1 MKTLAALMLAMGLTA
16 GMTVK
21 AEPKNPES
29 WSCQLQF
36 EAKGRGLQVI
46 IGKFKMT
53 GPGMMS
59 CENAAGARKEIPVK
73 VTMGGKFFQPQ
84 IAAGWLTVKGIA
96 KGIGISD
103 APESLL
109 GTYYLANAQVA
120 VIGGL
125 GASAGFDVER
135 NDNLSFNVNLQV
147 TKGFGIALGV
157 ERFELEAA
165 N

>member
-1 MKTLAALMLAMGLTA
+1 MKTLAVLTLAFGLAA
-16 GMTVK
+16 GFSAN

-46 IGKFKMT
+46 VGKFKMT
-53 GPGMMS
+53 GPGTLS
-59 CENAAGARKEIPVK
+59 CENAAGETKEIPVK

-84 IAAGWLTVKGIA
+84 VAAGWLSLKGVS
-96 KGIGISD
+96 KPIGISD
-103 APESLL
+103 APESLF
-109 GTYYLANAQVA
+109 GTYYLANAQAA
-120 VIGGL
+120 VIGGV

-135 NDNLSFNVNLQV
+135 NDNLSFGVSVQV
-147 TKGFGIALGV
+147 TKGFGVAVGV